1 MNQCASAYHHFQSIQ
16 DVTKALVSYLKPGG
30 TLIVVDLI
38 QPGEDVLD
46 LDELFP
52 DHDGTIV
59 AHRGG
64 FREETVVYAFQQAG
78 LEGIEFRPAVKV
90 KKKGH
95 ALHLFLAHGNTTLP
109 LTSTARRIHSSGSL
123 S

>member
-1 MNQCASAYHHFQSIQ
+1 MNVEEKPILKQCASAYHHFESIE

-30 TLIVVDLI
+30 TLIVVDLV
-38 QPGEDVLD
+38 QPEDARD

-64 FREETVVYAFQQAG
+64 FREETIVQTFQRAN
-78 LEGIEFRPAVKV
+78 LEGIEFRPVVNV
-90 KKKGH
+90 KKKGQ
-95 ALHLFLAHGNTTLP
+95 ALHLFLAQGHT
-109 LTSTARRIHSSGSL
+109 
-123 S
+123 